1 MTGRKEEM
9 DMNGTEPQNLYELV
23 TRNMEQRFAGRAAF
37 RWYDE
42 AADAVCCRTYRE
54 CAQDIRRAVRYF
66 QSTVP
71 EVRGKRICLWSNN
84 SYAYAVNCYGIMLA
98 GGVVVPLNQRK
109 SWDEL
114 SYELQLVEPAAILTD
129 GEDYGCNAEVQ
140 AAYGSILRPMDGFA
154 ACEPG
159 ELADDRDPEALMV
172 LMFTSGT
179 TGRSKGVMLCERNF
193 FAVMHH
199 HVSVGRHIC
208 EAKQDPDLIVDHLT
222 VLPMF
227 HLGAFGCL
235 FSGPW
240 MGWAQNL
247 GSLRSF
253 YKDLQ
258 RMPSQDMAAVPVL
271 VESIHHDLMS
281 GRREK
286 LGQLWALNCMSAMFN
301 PKTLLD
307 LTRNGIL
314 ISQFY
319 GCTETTG
326 GGLINFAADPE
337 HIGAVGKPDGHC
349 EFKLEDGEICLRGG
363 DVMLGYYKDPEGTAE
378 VIDTEGWFHTG
389 DLARQDAEGYVFL
402 TGRKKNLIIL
412 DSGENVSP
420 EELEKL
426 LEKCPAVQE
435 CLVKESG
442 KKICA
447 MVYCEEKEQSAVRAF
462 ITEVNRTL
470 PLYKRM
476 SAVEFSSGPLPRNAM
491 GKLLR

>member
-1 MTGRKEEM
+1 MSKIRVLDNVYDLITI
-9 DMNGTEPQNLYELV
+9 
-23 TRNMEQRFAGRAAF
+23 NMEDRFKDNVAF
-37 RWYDE
+37 RFYDT
-42 AADAVCCRTYRE
+42 ANDAVTTILYKDYV
-54 CAQDIRRAVRYF
+54 QDIRKAVNYF
-66 QSTVP
+66 QSTIP
-71 EVRGKRICLWSNN
+71 EIKGKKICLLTKN
-84 SYAYAVNCYGIMLA
+84 SYEYAVNSF
-98 GGVVVPLNQRK
+98 GVVAAGAVLVLLNQRK

-114 SYELQLVEPAAILTD
+114 SYELGLVEPAAILTD
-129 GEDYGCNAEVQ
+129 GDDYGFNDQ
-140 AAYGSILRPMDGFA
+140 LKAAYGDILRPMDGFRSY
-154 ACEPG
+154 EPG
-159 ELADDRDPEALMV
+159 ELTRCIDHEALMI

-199 HVSVGRHIC
+199 HVSVGHHIC

-378 VIDTEGWFHTG
+378 VIDADGWFHTG
-389 DLARQDAEGYVFL
+389 DLARQDADGYVFL
-402 TGRKKNLIIL
+402 TGRKKNVIIL
-412 DSGENVSP
+412 GSGENVSP
-420 EELEKL
+420 EELEGIVG
-426 LEKCPAVQE
+426 KCEA
-435 CLVKESG
+435 VKECVVKEMG
-442 KKICA
+442 KKIGVV
-447 MVYCEEKEQSAVRAF
+447 VYCDEDKQQQVRDF
-462 ITEVNRTL
+462 ITEANRTL

-476 SAVEFSSGPLPRNAM
+476 SAVEFSTEPLPRNGA
-491 GKLLR
+491 GKLLRQ

>member
-1 MTGRKEEM
+1 M

>member
-1 MTGRKEEM
+1 
-9 DMNGTEPQNLYELV
+9 MNGTEPQNLYELV

>member
-1 MTGRKEEM
+1 
-9 DMNGTEPQNLYELV
+9 
-23 TRNMEQRFAGRAAF
+23 
-37 RWYDE
+37 
-42 AADAVCCRTYRE
+42 
-54 CAQDIRRAVRYF
+54 
-66 QSTVP
+66 
-71 EVRGKRICLWSNN
+71 
-84 SYAYAVNCYGIMLA
+84 ML
-98 GGVVVPLNQRK
+98 LNQRK

-199 HVSVGRHIC
+199 HVSVGHHIC

-286 LGQLWALNCMSAMFN
+286 LGQLWVPICSSAMFD
-301 PKTLLD
+301 PEMLSDMMKK
-307 LTRNGIL
+307 GFFVA
-314 ISQFY
+314 QMY
-319 GCTETTG
+319 GLTETCG
-326 GGLINFAADPE
+326 D
-337 HIGAVGKPDGHC
+337 GAWNSSQEAKHLTSVGHVDRSC
-349 EFKLEDGEICLRGG
+349 EYKLDDGELCMRG
-363 DVMLGYYKDPEGTAE
+363 DPIMLGYYKDPEGTAE
-378 VIDTEGWFHTG
+378 VIDADGWFHTG
-389 DLARQDAEGYVFL
+389 DIARVEEDGYMYL
-402 TGRKKNLIIL
+402 TGRKKNVIIL
-412 DSGENVSP
+412 GSGENVSP
-420 EELEKL
+420 EELEGIVG
-426 LEKCPAVQE
+426 KCEAVKECIVKEMGQKIGVVVYCDEDKQPAV
-435 CLVKESG
+435 
-442 KKICA
+442 
-447 MVYCEEKEQSAVRAF
+447 RDF
-462 ITEVNRTL
+462 ITEANRTL

-476 SAVEFSSGPLPRNAM
+476 SAVEFRTEPLPRNGA
-491 GKLLR
+491 GKLVRQ

>member
-1 MTGRKEEM
+1 MAWW
-9 DMNGTEPQNLYELV
+9 QLV
-23 TRNMEQRFAGRAAF
+23 
-37 RWYDE
+37 
-42 AADAVCCRTYRE
+42 
-54 CAQDIRRAVRYF
+54 
-66 QSTVP
+66 
-71 EVRGKRICLWSNN
+71 L
-84 SYAYAVNCYGIMLA
+84 
-98 GGVVVPLNQRK
+98 LNQRK

-199 HVSVGRHIC
+199 HVSVGHHIC

-378 VIDTEGWFHTG
+378 VMDADGWFHTG
-389 DLARQDAEGYVFL
+389 
-402 TGRKKNLIIL
+402 RKKNVIIL
-412 DSGENVSP
+412 GSGENVSP
-420 EELEKL
+420 EELEGIVG
-426 LEKCPAVQE
+426 KCEA
-435 CLVKESG
+435 VKECIVKEMG
-442 KKICA
+442 QKIGVV
-447 MVYCEEKEQSAVRAF
+447 VYCDEDKQQAVRDF
-462 ITEVNRTL
+462 ITEANRTL

-476 SAVEFSSGPLPRNAM
+476 SAVEFRTEPLPRNGA
-491 GKLLR
+491 GKLVRQ

>member
-1 MTGRKEEM
+1 
-9 DMNGTEPQNLYELV
+9 
-23 TRNMEQRFAGRAAF
+23 
-37 RWYDE
+37 
-42 AADAVCCRTYRE
+42 
-54 CAQDIRRAVRYF
+54 
-66 QSTVP
+66 
-71 EVRGKRICLWSNN
+71 
-84 SYAYAVNCYGIMLA
+84 
-98 GGVVVPLNQRK
+98 
-109 SWDEL
+109 
-114 SYELQLVEPAAILTD
+114 
-129 GEDYGCNAEVQ
+129 
-140 AAYGSILRPMDGFA
+140 
-154 ACEPG
+154 
-159 ELADDRDPEALMV
+159 
-172 LMFTSGT
+172 
-179 TGRSKGVMLCERNF
+179 
-193 FAVMHH
+193 
-199 HVSVGRHIC
+199 
-208 EAKQDPDLIVDHLT
+208 
-222 VLPMF
+222 
-227 HLGAFGCL
+227 
-235 FSGPW
+235 

-301 PKTLLD
+301 PETLQD

-389 DLARQDAEGYVFL
+389 DLARQDADGYVFL

-447 MVYCEEKEQSAVRAF
+447 MVYCEEKEQPAVRAF

>member
-1 MTGRKEEM
+1 MSKIRVLDNVYDLITI
-9 DMNGTEPQNLYELV
+9 
-23 TRNMEQRFAGRAAF
+23 NMEDRFKDNVAF
-37 RWYDE
+37 RFYDT
-42 AADAVCCRTYRE
+42 ANDAVTTILYKDYV
-54 CAQDIRRAVRYF
+54 QDIRKAVNYF
-66 QSTVP
+66 QSTIP
-71 EVRGKRICLWSNN
+71 EIKGKKICLLTKN
-84 SYAYAVNCYGIMLA
+84 SYKYAVNSF
-98 GGVVVPLNQRK
+98 GVVAAGAVLVLLNQRK

-114 SYELQLVEPAAILTD
+114 SYELGLVEPDAILTD
-129 GEDYGCNAEVQ
+129 GDDYGFNDQ
-140 AAYGSILRPMDGFA
+140 LKAAYGDILRPMDGFRSY
-154 ACEPG
+154 EPAQ
-159 ELADDRDPEALMV
+159 LTRCIDHEALMI

-179 TGRSKGVMLCERNF
+179 TGRSKGVMLSEKNF
-193 FAVMHH
+193 FSVMRAHTQIGEH
-199 HVSVGRHIC
+199 MMEYKH
-208 EAKQDPDLIVDHLT
+208 EPDLVMSQYT

-378 VIDTEGWFHTG
+378 VMDADGWFHTG
-389 DLARQDAEGYVFL
+389 DIARVEEDGYMYL
-402 TGRKKNLIIL
+402 TGRKKNVIIL
-412 DSGENVSP
+412 GSGENVSP
-420 EELEKL
+420 EELEGIVG
-426 LEKCPAVQE
+426 KCEA
-435 CLVKESG
+435 VKECIVKEMG
-442 KKICA
+442 QKIGVV
-447 MVYCEEKEQSAVRAF
+447 VYCDEDKQQAVRDF
-462 ITEVNRTL
+462 ITEANRTL

-476 SAVEFSSGPLPRNAM
+476 SAVEFRTEPLPRNGA
-491 GKLLR
+491 GKLVRQ